1 MLRQIGKYQ
10 LFVNYEKSNNSY
22 YCFIG
27 DNLPTECTESNWIS
41 DGGEWTTN
49 GVCHGFTPLASRLSH
64 RCGMHNRHKGTVLHR
79 KEGWGEIEAGML
91 NEIVVSK
98 TRPKTKLLGDAVVTT
113 VAGSILEH
121 AGNSLEVL
129 AKVPGMISKNGNL
142 EVIGRGTPIYYINGR
157 KVTDDSELRN
167 LMSEDIKSI
176 DVVSNPGAEYG
187 GEVRCVVRVR
197 TVKRQ
202 GDGFSYALTSQ
213 ALQHIYDNHDTDLCS
228 ASRLI
233 SFQHGKQ
240 QV

>member
-1 MLRQIGKYQ
+1 MQLNTKLLRQIGKYQ
-10 LFVNYEKSNNSY
+10 LFVNYEKSNNYNY
-22 YCFIG
+22 YLIG

-79 KEGWGEIEAGML
+79 KEGWGEIEASLL

-129 AKVPGMISKNGNL
+129 AKVPDMISKNGNL
-142 EVIGRGTPIYYINGR
+142 EVIGRGTPNILY
-157 KVTDDSELRN
+157 KWKE
-167 LMSEDIKSI
+167 
-176 DVVSNPGAEYG
+176 
-187 GEVRCVVRVR
+187 
-197 TVKRQ
+197 
-202 GDGFSYALTSQ
+202 GD
-213 ALQHIYDNHDTDLCS
+213 
-228 ASRLI
+228 
-233 SFQHGKQ
+233 
-240 QV
+240 